1 MPSLGSNLTKRW
13 RHLAAGGRFLL
24 KLPLAAV
31 LLAATP
37 LFAQQTGVSHPPD
50 TAVEDSLPAPTAPVT
65 APVQVLRAP
74 VLVVP
79 AASASPASP
88 SSYPQSSIAD
98 ESPSVTLQHHDL
110 ARFDPDGKVVGD
122 DVINNPNAIA
132 AGTML
137 RARLET
143 EIQTAT
149 TQPGTP
155 FRAQITEPLMKDG
168 RVIVPAGSLLEGRVT
183 DVRGGR
189 RLHGPALIHLQ
200 AQTIVLPDG
209 SRMPIRASVI
219 DTDKF
224 ADTRIDTEGNIIRKD
239 HAKQTF
245 AEFSLATG
253 STAAAGGLIAG
264 VPGALVGAGIGAGV
278 GTVMWLK
285 ADRQTQLP
293 PDTLLVLALDT
304 PLTIQPLVREPV
316 YSAQPV
322 DATPAAGRTGAQAAP
337 EPQAFVPGS

>member
-1 MPSLGSNLTKRW
+1 MS
-13 RHLAAGGRFLL
+13 

-31 LLAATP
+31 LLVATP
-37 LFAQQTGVSHPPD
+37 MLAQQTGVSHPPE
-50 TAVEDSLPAPTAPVT
+50 TAVEDAAPASATPAVPV
-65 APVQVLRAP
+65 VSAP

-79 AASASPASP
+79 AIRNSSSPAIPATGTTAAAYDDSP
-88 SSYPQSSIAD
+88 A
-98 ESPSVTLQHHDL
+98 VTLQHRDL
-110 ARFDPDGKVVGD
+110 AKFDPDARIVGD
-122 DVINNPNAIA
+122 DTYINPNAVA
-132 AGTML
+132 AGTTL

-143 EIQTAT
+143 SIHTAT

-155 FRAQITEPLMKDG
+155 FRAQITEPVVHEG
-168 RVIVPAGSLLEGRVT
+168 RVVVPAGATLEGHVT

-200 AQTIVLPDG
+200 AQTIILPDG
-209 SRMPIRASVI
+209 SRMPVHASVI

-224 ADTRIDTEGNIIRKD
+224 ADIRIDGEGNIVRKD
-239 HAKQTF
+239 HAKQTL

-285 ADRQTQLP
+285 ADRQTELP
-293 PDTLLVLALDT
+293 PDTILVLALDA
-304 PLTIQPLVREPV
+304 PLSIQPLVREPD
-316 YSAQPV
+316 YSARPI
-322 DATPAAGRTGAQAAP
+322 ATPPAIPAANSPATPAAP
-337 EPQAFVPGS
+337 EPQAFVPVS